1 MAKKI
6 IRIKEQEIRIITEH
20 EQEMFCLTDIAR
32 TGTGQPKDII
42 KNYLRN
48 RATISFLG
56 LWEQMH
62 NPAFNVVEFD
72 HIKNQT
78 GDNRFSISSSEWI
91 KKTNAIGIKS
101 SAGRHGGTYAHK
113 DITIHFTTWFST
125 EFYLYLIKEF
135 QRGSQKNLEWHISKI
150 TDNIDEVRNLLDT
163 IPGQKSER
171 NRLEQEKTKPKK

>member
-1 MAKKI
+1 MTKKTI
-6 IRIKEQEIRIITEH
+6 QIKGREIRIIKEQG
-20 EQEMFCLTDIAR
+20 QEMFCLTDIAK
-32 TGTGQPKDII
+32 TGTGQPRDII

-48 RATISFLG
+48 RATVSFLG

-62 NPAFNVVEFD
+62 NPTFNVVEFD

-78 GDNRFSISSSEWI
+78 GDNRFSISSKEWI
-91 KKTNAIGIKS
+91 KKTNAIGIRAV
-101 SAGRHGGTYAHK
+101 AGRQGGTYAHK

-135 QRGSQKNLEWHISKI
+135 QRDSQKNLAWHISKI

-163 IPGQKSER
+163 IPGQNVDR
-171 NRLEQEKTKPKK
+171 NRLEKGK